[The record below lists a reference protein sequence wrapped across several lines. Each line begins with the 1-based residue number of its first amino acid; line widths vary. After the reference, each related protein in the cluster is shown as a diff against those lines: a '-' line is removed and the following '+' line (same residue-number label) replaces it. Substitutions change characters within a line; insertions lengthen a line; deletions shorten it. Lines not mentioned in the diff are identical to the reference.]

1 MEISGANLILSVGEL
16 SATYKCPVR
25 DVGFLASFAIKLES
39 VVSIAESLG
48 FSTDGTRKFDASS
61 TLRFTGTEI
70 AGAATFKIRTSEDNV
85 TWTAWETYRTGD
97 YYCRYFQIEMTLTRQ
112 SLGMDILCSQ
122 LTYFVDLP
130 DVNEKG
136 ADSVAVAGDG
146 KAVTFVKTFHQ
157 TPVVNVMIISG
168 TGVYY
173 RFTAKDTTGFTVKL
187 YDATGTA
194 VVGDF
199 EFHAYGT

>member
-1 MEISGANLILSVGEL
+1 MEISGANLILSAGEL
-16 SATYKCPVR
+16 SATYKTPIR
-25 DVGFLASFAIKLES
+25 DVGFVASFAIKIES
-39 VVSIAESLG
+39 VVSIAQSLW
-48 FSTDGTRKFDASS
+48 FDTDGTRRFNTTA
-61 TLRFTGTEI
+61 TLRFTGTEV
-70 AGAATFKIRTSEDNV
+70 AGAVTFRIRTSEDNI
-85 TWTAWETYRTGD
+85 TWTAWGAYRTGD

-112 SLGMDILCSQ
+112 SLGMTVLCSQ

-136 ADSVAVAGDG
+136 EDSVSVALSG
-146 KAVTFVKTFHQ
+146 KAVAFAKTFHQ
-157 TPVVNVMIISG
+157 EPVVNIAITSG

-173 RFTAKDTTGFTVKL
+173 RFSAKDTTGFTVLL
-187 YDATGTA
+187 YDAAGTA